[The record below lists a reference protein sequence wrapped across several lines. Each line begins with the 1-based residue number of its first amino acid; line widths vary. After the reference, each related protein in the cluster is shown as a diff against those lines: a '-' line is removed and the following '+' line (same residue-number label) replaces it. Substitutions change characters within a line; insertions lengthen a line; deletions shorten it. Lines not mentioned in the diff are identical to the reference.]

1 MQSSTLF
8 HPLPVHQTNFFKTMY
23 KFLWVFLPLLTIACN
38 RKQAEATMKPNAPFE
53 NTRWKITSIAGVAQ
67 LPATEKEMFI
77 RFAESRFSA
86 FAGCNNMMGGYTVQ
100 GNTLKITGPASTMMA
115 CPEPFMKSEQ
125 KFGEALGKVD
135 NFKITGDKMQ
145 LRQGDTVLAG
155 FEAVYL
161 K

>member
-1 MQSSTLF
+1 
-8 HPLPVHQTNFFKTMY
+8 MY
-23 KFLWVFLPLLTIACN
+23 KLLWVLLPLLTIACQ
-38 RKQAEATMKPNAPFE
+38 RKQAESTMKSNAAFE
-53 NTRWKITSIAGVAQ
+53 NTRWKITAIAGLEK
-67 LPATEKEMFI
+67 LPEVQKEMFV
-77 RFAESRFSA
+77 RFYEGRFNGN
-86 FAGCNNMMGGYTVQ
+86 AGCNNMMGGYTVQ

-115 CPEPFMKSEQ
+115 CEEALMKAEQ

-145 LRQGDTVLAG
+145 LRQGEAVLAE